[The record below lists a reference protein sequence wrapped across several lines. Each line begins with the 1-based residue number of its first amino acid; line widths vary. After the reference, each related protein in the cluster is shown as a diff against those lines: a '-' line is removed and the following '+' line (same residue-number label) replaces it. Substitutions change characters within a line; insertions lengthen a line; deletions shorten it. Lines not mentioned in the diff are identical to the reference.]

1 MSRTKITCPVDG
13 GSNCF
18 HERLPEGDT
27 YMSFDCGYATNAH
40 YEIGSQ
46 AIENVLSK
54 APQLVKDLA
63 FEDEARGLVWIPSVV
78 QIPGK
83 GIVFPD
89 GESKDR
95 WGYRFAPEVSIPEE
109 EKEDW
114 PIPGQEGK
122 FYSHRLDMEN
132 SRPYESFQFADAI
145 ANLGLVVEN
154 IKDKK
159 ED

>member
-63 FEDEARGLVWIPSVV
+63 F
-78 QIPGK
+78 
-83 GIVFPD
+83 
-89 GESKDR
+89 ESKDR